1 LLSDYRRY
9 FMPFRP
15 FTLAFRILHYGR
27 YGRGAEDSR
36 LFPLFIGYES
46 LVRGYNTGSFTVDEI
61 VNDDDPFNFN
71 RLLGSKML
79 VANVEL
85 RFPLFRVLGIGRG
98 YYGIFPAEFVAFFD
112 SGVAWF
118 DDNVIYDEVGNIVE
132 ADRKAWFL
140 GGGRKYISSAGIG
153 LRTNLFGYFI
163 LGVDYVYPFQRPKRG
178 WYFQFTFTP
187 GF

>member
-1 LLSDYRRY
+1 
-9 FMPFRP
+9 
-15 FTLAFRILHYGR
+15 
-27 YGRGAEDSR
+27 
-36 LFPLFIGYES
+36 
-46 LVRGYNTGSFTVDEI
+46 
-61 VNDDDPFNFN
+61 
-71 RLLGSKML
+71 ML

-98 YYGIFPAEFVAFFD
+98 YYGIFPAEFIAFFD

-140 GGGRKYISSAGIG
+140 GGGRKHISSAEIG

-163 LGVDYVYPFQRPKRG
+163 LGVDYVYPFQRPNKG
-178 WYFQFTFTP
+178 WYFQFIFTP